1 MGRNR
6 REIMVQRSWK
16 LNGKYWTMMVFLGGL
31 SILFIKNMLESLMHP
46 ESFDETGKAIMII
59 FGIASIFY
67 IDFVV
72 FGLSHYV
79 ANRGQA
85 FQLTREGIANTF
97 QMEGVWLLCFWY
109 KIDLIPWEAVRSV
122 YRDEGFY
129 KLYLDVSKVKAG
141 RFAKRHLAADGYAF
155 AYNWI
160 SPKMT
165 KADMENYII
174 PHLHV
179 KVNMKKSNW
188 EDKDFGSGPRI

>member
-1 MGRNR
+1 
-6 REIMVQRSWK
+6 MVQRSWK
-16 LNGKYWTMMVFLGGL
+16 LNWRYWGLMAIIGGG
-31 SILFIKNMLESLMHP
+31 
-46 ESFDETGKAIMII
+46 SFVGICNALDMII
-59 FGIASIFY
+59 NPEAVGETERAFLFVFALFGILWA
-67 IDFVV
+67 DFVIY
-72 FGLSHYV
+72 GLYQYLS
-79 ANRGQA
+79 NRGQA
-85 FQLTREGIANTF
+85 FQLTEEGIANTF
-97 QMEGVWLLCFWY
+97 SMDAAGPVLIWY

-129 KLYLDVSKVKAG
+129 KLHLDVSKVKAG

-174 PHLHV
+174 PHLSV